1 MEINPFNAISIIISR
16 KSKGTMNEKT

>member
-1 MEINPFNAISIIISR
+1 MEINPLNAISIIISR

>member
-1 MEINPFNAISIIISR
+1 MEFNPFNAISIIISR